1 MCVCI
6 YQSGC
11 VCLCI
16 RVLECVS
23 KHLSLCLSVADE
35 SICV

>member
-1 MCVCI
+1 MCM
-6 YQSGC
+6 YLSEWE
-11 VCLCI
+11 CLCI

-35 SICV
+35 EICV